1 MVLASWR
8 MHLDASRALD
18 NDPTLQA
25 TAPAPVARL
34 SPATAAAAGIG
45 TQVEV
50 ANDRGAL
57 TLPVVVDETMV
68 DGVVWLPGRAAGFEV
83 PEHLAAGAGDLVT
96 IRPAANLVPAAEAA
110 VEEVVVP

>member
-8 MHLDASRALD
+8 MHLDASRSLD

-34 SPATAAAAGIG
+34 GPATAEVAAIG
-45 TQVEV
+45 THVEV

-68 DGVVWLPGRAAGFEV
+68 DGVVWLPGRAAGAEV
-83 PEHLAAGAGDLVT
+83 PSTFSGRGDLVT
-96 IRPAANLVPAAEAA
+96 IRPAANWNGAA
-110 VEEVVVP
+110 VEWR